1 MAPLKINGIRHFLC
15 GIAMGAADAVPGIS
29 GGTVALVLGIYRRLV
44 DAVSQVNVEAFQ
56 LLWKRQWRTL
66 AERFDFWFLLVLL
79 GGIACGLLTFVVIL
93 HELIG
98 EAGHPASTRPLVY
111 AVFFG
116 AIVASGFL
124 VGKMVRPANANHAI
138 LCVILASVGAA
149 FAWWLTGLP
158 ALEAFSSAPSP
169 FISFL
174 LGAIAI
180 CAMILPGLSGSYL
193 LLVFGAYHYFSGVP
207 KALAKGQ
214 IVVGDLFAF
223 VCFAVGCLVGLLSFS
238 KVLKWLLHQH
248 EAVTLSV
255 MGGFMI
261 GALRKLWPWQG
272 DEVETPFANESAICF
287 GLMVLAAIVVIV
299 IDFLARPNVEEQIEA
314 DHSSQRAS

>member
-1 MAPLKINGIRHFLC
+1 MKINAIRHFLC

-44 DAVSQVNVEAFQ
+44 DAVSQVNVEAFR
-56 LLWKRQWRTL
+56 LLMKRQWRTL

-79 GGIACGLLTFVVIL
+79 CGIACGLLTFVVVL

-98 EAGHPASTRPLVY
+98 EADHPASTRPFVY

-124 VGKMVRPANANHAI
+124 VAKMVRAVSTGHLI
-138 LCVILASVGAA
+138 LCTLGSVGGAA

-158 ALEAFSSAPSP
+158 ALEAFDSAPNP
-169 FISFL
+169 IVSFL
-174 LGAIAI
+174 LGSIAI
-180 CAMILPGLSGSYL
+180 CAMILPGISGSYL

-207 KALAKGQ
+207 KALAKGE
-214 IVVGDLFAF
+214 IVLGDLFAF
-223 VCFAVGCLVGLLSFS
+223 ACFALGCLVGLLSFS

-248 EAVTLSV
+248 EALTLSI

-272 DEVETPFANESAICF
+272 DEVETPFANEAPICF
-287 GLMVLAAIVVIV
+287 GLMVLAAIVVLV
-299 IDFLARPNVEEQIEA
+299 IDYLARPNLDEEIEA

>member
-1 MAPLKINGIRHFLC
+1 MGPLKIDAIRHFLC

-44 DAVSQVNVEAFQ
+44 DAVSQVNVEAFR
-56 LLWKRQWRTL
+56 LIMKRQWRTL

-79 GGIACGLLTFVVIL
+79 CGIACGLLTFVVIL

-98 EAGHPASTRPLVY
+98 EADHPASTRPFVY

-124 VGKMVRPANANHAI
+124 VAKMVRTTSTGHLI
-138 LCVILASVGAA
+138 LCSLGAIAGAA

-158 ALEAFSSAPSP
+158 ALKAFESAPNP
-169 FISFL
+169 IVSFL

-180 CAMILPGLSGSYL
+180 CAMILPGISGSYL

-214 IVVGDLFAF
+214 IVLGDLFAF
-223 VCFAVGCLVGLLSFS
+223 ACFALGCLVGLLSFS

-248 EAVTLSV
+248 EAITLSI

-272 DEVETPFANESAICF
+272 DEVETPFANEAAICF
-287 GLMVLAAIVVIV
+287 GLMVLAAIVVLV
-299 IDFLARPNVEEQIEA
+299 IDYLARPNLDEEIEA

>member
-1 MAPLKINGIRHFLC
+1 MAPLKIDGIRHFLC

-44 DAVSQVNVEAFQ
+44 DAVSQVNLEAIK
-56 LLWKRQWRTL
+56 LLRKRQWKTL
-66 AERFDFWFLLVLL
+66 AERFDFWFLVGLL
-79 GGIACGLLTFVVIL
+79 GGIICGLLTFVVVL

-98 EAGHPASTRPLVY
+98 EADHPASTRPLVY

-116 AIVASGFL
+116 AIVASGYL
-124 VGKMVRPANANHAI
+124 VAKMVRPTNAGHAI
-138 LCVILASVGAA
+138 VCILSVVLGAL
-149 FAWWLTGLP
+149 FAWWLTGLE
-158 ALEAFSSAPSP
+158 ALEAFDTAPSP
-169 FISFL
+169 IVSFL
-174 LGAIAI
+174 LGSIAI
-180 CAMILPGLSGSYL
+180 CAMILPGISGSYL

-207 KALAKGQ
+207 KAMAKGE

-223 VCFAVGCLVGLLSFS
+223 ACFGLGCLVGLLSFS
-238 KVLKWLLHQH
+238 KLLKWLLHQH
-248 EAVTLSV
+248 EAITLSV

-272 DEVETPFANESAICF
+272 DEVEPPMANEAVICF
-287 GLMVLAAIVVIV
+287 ALMVVAAIVVLA
-299 IDFLARPNVEEQIEA
+299 IDYLARPDVEEQIEA

>member
-1 MAPLKINGIRHFLC
+1 MGPLKINAIRHFLC

-44 DAVSQVNVEAFQ
+44 DAVSQVNVEAFR
-56 LLWKRQWRTL
+56 LLMKRQWRTL

-79 GGIACGLLTFVVIL
+79 CGIACGLLTFVVVL

-98 EAGHPASTRPLVY
+98 EADHPASTRPFVY

-124 VGKMVRPANANHAI
+124 VAKMVRAVSTGHLI
-138 LCVILASVGAA
+138 LCTLGSVGGAA

-158 ALEAFSSAPSP
+158 ALEAFDSAPNP
-169 FISFL
+169 IVSFL
-174 LGAIAI
+174 LGSIAI
-180 CAMILPGLSGSYL
+180 CAMILPGISGSYL

-207 KALAKGQ
+207 KALAKGE
-214 IVVGDLFAF
+214 IVLGDLFAF
-223 VCFAVGCLVGLLSFS
+223 ACFALGCLVGLLSFS

-248 EAVTLSV
+248 EALTLSI

-272 DEVETPFANESAICF
+272 DEVETPFANEAPICF
-287 GLMVLAAIVVIV
+287 GLMVLAAIVVLV
-299 IDFLARPNVEEQIEA
+299 IDYLARPNLDEEIEA

>member
-1 MAPLKINGIRHFLC
+1 MAPLKIDAVRHFLC

-56 LLWKRQWRTL
+56 LLVKRQWKTL
-66 AERFDFWFLLVLL
+66 AERFDLWFLLVLL
-79 GGIACGLLTFVVIL
+79 GGIVCGLLTFVVVL

-98 EAGHPASTRPLVY
+98 EADHPASTRPLVY

-116 AIVASGFL
+116 AIVASGYL
-124 VGKMVRPANANHAI
+124 VAKMVRPANTGHAI
-138 LCVILASVGAA
+138 LCVILGVGGAV

-158 ALEAFSSAPSP
+158 ALQAFEEAPNP
-169 FISFL
+169 IVSFL

-180 CAMILPGLSGSYL
+180 CAMILPGISGSYL

-207 KALAKGQ
+207 KALVKGE
-214 IVVGDLFAF
+214 IVLGDLFVFA
-223 VCFAVGCLVGLLSFS
+223 CFAIGCLFGLLSFS
-238 KVLKWLLHQH
+238 KLLKWLLHQH
-248 EAVTLSV
+248 EAVTLAV

-272 DEVETPFANESAICF
+272 DEVETPLANEAAICV
-287 GLMVLAAIVVIV
+287 GLMVVAAIVVLV
-299 IDFLARPNVEEQIEA
+299 IDYLARPNVEEQIEA
-314 DHSSQRAS
+314 DHSNQRAS

>member
-1 MAPLKINGIRHFLC
+1 MAPLKIDAVRHFLC

-44 DAVSQVNVEAFQ
+44 DAVSQVNVEAFS
-56 LLWKRQWRTL
+56 LLRKRQWGTL
-66 AERFDFWFLLVLL
+66 IERFDLRFLLVLL
-79 GGIACGLLTFVVIL
+79 GGIICGLLTFVVVL

-98 EAGHPASTRPLVY
+98 EAEHPASTRPFVY

-116 AIVASGFL
+116 AIVASGYL
-124 VGKMVRPANANHAI
+124 VAKMVRPASAGHGV
-138 LCVILASVGAA
+138 LCVLLGIGGAG

-158 ALEAFSSAPSP
+158 ALEEFDAAPNP
-169 FISFL
+169 LVSFL
-174 LGAIAI
+174 LGSIAI
-180 CAMILPGLSGSYL
+180 CAMILPGISGSYL

-207 KALAKGQ
+207 KALVKGE
-214 IVVGDLFAF
+214 IVLGDLFAF
-223 VCFAVGCLVGLLSFS
+223 GCFALGCLFGLLSFS
-238 KVLKWLLHQH
+238 KLLKWLLHQH

-272 DEVETPFANESAICF
+272 DEIETPYANEAVICF
-287 GLMVLAAIVVIV
+287 GLMVVAAIAVLAV
-299 IDFLARPNVEEQIEA
+299 DYLARPSVEEKIEEA
-314 DHSSQRAS
+314 VSDS